1 MELRTIEPFI
11 EYFEKVRARTM
22 RVVKSIPPDKLEH
35 SFGEGR
41 FTLGDLARHLAVVE
55 RYTWAEC
62 VQGKPQRYDGCGR
75 ELADGLENV
84 IALMERLHQESMQ
97 IFSRFTPEELA
108 AKCLTPEG
116 SPITRWKALRLMIEH
131 EIHHRGEIYAYLG
144 LLGVKTPPLYGMTSE
159 ELRAAAG
166 KKLRRH
172 GFSRMNTDKEL
183 KIRKI
188 RGASVAFFRSY
199 R

>member
-11 EYFEKVRARTM
+11 EYFDKVRARTM
-22 RVVKSIPPDKLEH
+22 RVVQSIPPDKLEH

-62 VQGKPQRYDGCGR
+62 VQGKPQRYNGCGR

-97 IFSRFTPEELA
+97 VFSRFTPEDLA
-108 AKCLTPEG
+108 GKCLTPDG
-116 SPITRWKALRLMIEH
+116 SPITRWKGLRLMIEH
-131 EIHHRGEIYAYLG
+131 EIHHRGEIYACLG

-159 ELRAAAG
+159 ELLAAAA
-166 KKLRRH
+166 K
-172 GFSRMNTDKEL
+172 T
-183 KIRKI
+183 
-188 RGASVAFFRSY
+188 
-199 R
+199 

>member
-1 MELRTIEPFI
+1 MELRTIEAFI
-11 EYFEKVRARTM
+11 EYFDKVRARTM
-22 RVVKSIPPDKLEH
+22 RVVQCIPPDKLEH

-62 VQGKPQRYDGCGR
+62 VQNKPHRYNGGGR
-75 ELADGLENV
+75 EWADGVENV
-84 IALMERLHQESMQ
+84 VALMERLHQESML
-97 IFSRFTPEELA
+97 IFSRFTPEDLA

-144 LLGVKTPPLYGMTSE
+144 LLGVKIPPLYGMTSE
-159 ELRAAAG
+159 ELRAAAA
-166 KKLRRH
+166 KL
-172 GFSRMNTDKEL
+172 SRSAGVSE
-183 KIRKI
+183 R
-188 RGASVAFFRSY
+188 
-199 R
+199 

>member
-22 RVVKSIPPDKLEH
+22 NVVKSIPPEKLEH

-62 VQGKPQRYDGCGR
+62 VQGKPQRYNGCGR

-84 IALMERLHQESMQ
+84 IAFMHRLHQESMQ

-108 AKCLTPEG
+108 AKSLTPDG
-116 SPITRWKALRLMIEH
+116 SPITRWKGLRLMIEH
-131 EIHHRGEIYAYLG
+131 EIHHRGEIYACLG
-144 LLGVKTPPLYGMTSE
+144 MLGVKTPPLYGMTSE
-159 ELRAAAG
+159 ELLAASA
-166 KKLRRH
+166 K
-172 GFSRMNTDKEL
+172 
-183 KIRKI
+183 
-188 RGASVAFFRSY
+188 RS
-199 R
+199 